1 MSSATG
7 RLSALWFR
15 ELQGGPACYR
25 PFRVGC
31 RPPALSTALGDVYSS
46 THSASGA
53 TGLPTSLVGHHF
65 DQHSVQRSVSRA
77 MCQCACWWW
86 LFSGVSDVVT
96 VYLQS
101 FSLRRHGYAT
111 PFDFSE
117 KGLKC
122 CGFGSVRERK
132 PLLQLPLTI
141 WPFGACVGALF
152 QRNRRDVLSPRASDA
167 DCRPFSTGRRR
178 TALLAALCAVY
189 SLLQSACRQSKP
201 TLWDF
206 CFGSHFILYVLIS
219 RALE

>member
-25 PFRVGC
+25 PFRVGR

-65 DQHSVQRSVSRA
+65 DQHSVQRSVNRA
-77 MCQCACWWW
+77 LCQCACWWW
-86 LFSGVSDVVT
+86 LCSGVSDVVT
-96 VYLQS
+96 AYLQS
-101 FSLRRHGYAT
+101 FSPRRHGYAT

-117 KGLKC
+117 KVQKC
-122 CGFGSVRERK
+122 CGFGSVRARK
-132 PLLQLPLTI
+132 PLLQLPLTV
-141 WPFGACVGALF
+141 WPFG
-152 QRNRRDVLSPRASDA
+152 DVFSPCASDT
-167 DCRPFSTGRRR
+167 DCRPFSTERRR
-178 TALLAALCAVY
+178 TALLAALCPVY

-201 TLWDF
+201 TLWGF
-206 CFGSHFILYVLIS
+206 CFGSLFILYVLLS
-219 RALE
+219 RALEYDVVRSFLI